1 MVIAQFLSYY
11 KITHCHQ
18 QRVRILQKLA
28 EDASP
33 KLHLY
38 EIDKVKC
45 VVYRH
50 CAEEKY
56 KAENCYSNIEYVLTV
71 VNQLGN

>member
-38 EIDKVKC
+38 VFVAVKC
-45 VVYRH
+45 LDSQHRG
-50 CAEEKY
+50 EEKHN
-56 KAENCYSNIEYVLTV
+56 KSILN
-71 VNQLGN
+71 